1 MAVFIGKIMLLMQL
15 QNRQYMSV
23 IENITKSHWR
33 RENYV
38 GPSCDLV
45 IPRVHLT
52 GNGQTGPVPVWDGT
66 KPAQIQNLNLNSKK

>member
-1 MAVFIGKIMLLMQL
+1 MFRLFFSSHTDNLVHGCVYWKTHVAYVASK
-15 QNRQYMSV
+15 SPVHVV

-45 IPRVHLT
+45 TLQV
-52 GNGQTGPVPVWDGT
+52 
-66 KPAQIQNLNLNSKK
+66 QNC